1 MVERSQKE
9 VWKITPWIM
18 LLLLLGNFVLMAFD
32 ARQAGSQQR
41 VVRVWTQTVADF
53 VQSPV
58 TFISSAANNYLSSIS
73 SLRTAQSE
81 NDLLKQKI
89 QELEVEIQN
98 DKSLAVENERLK
110 GLLQLKNESGYKI
123 LSAQVIGRDTSAWFD
138 ASIINRGSLDGVKL
152 NMPVI
157 TNGGLVGRVIAVSPL
172 TAQVALI
179 TKDKAGL
186 GAVVGE
192 LGASNALG
200 VVTGNGKK
208 EILEMGYVPGSI
220 EVKVGESVY
229 TTGQDGIYPAGLKL
243 GEVIEVRA
251 SSASSPQQIFIQP
264 SAKLSSMQEV
274 AVLLYEPP
282 PRPEFDKA
290 IPNAS
295 KDNKGAASKK

>member
-1 MVERSQKE
+1 
-9 VWKITPWIM
+9 M

-32 ARQAGSQQR
+32 ARQANTEQR
-41 VVRVWTQTVADF
+41 VIRVWVQTVADF

-58 TFISSAANNYLSSIS
+58 TFVSSAVANYFSSIS

-81 NDLLKQKI
+81 NDILKQRV
-89 QELEVEIQN
+89 QELEVAIQN
-98 DKSLAVENERLK
+98 GNSLTAENERLK
-110 GLLQLKNESGYKI
+110 GLLQLKNEGGYKI
-123 LSAQVIGRDTSAWFD
+123 LGAQVIGRDTSAWFD
-138 ASIINRGSLDGVKL
+138 SSIINRGSLDGVKL
-152 NMPVI
+152 NMPVV
-157 TNGGLVGRVIAVSPL
+157 TNGGLVGRVTAVSPL

-186 GAVVGE
+186 GAVVGA
-192 LGASNALG
+192 LGTSNALG
-200 VVTGNGKK
+200 VVTGSGKK

-229 TTGQDGIYPAGLKL
+229 TTGQDGIYPANWKL
-243 GEVIEVRA
+243 GEVIEVRS

-282 PRPEFDKA
+282 PRPEFDKSL
-290 IPNAS
+290 PNA
-295 KDNKGAASKK
+295 AKKVGGKQ